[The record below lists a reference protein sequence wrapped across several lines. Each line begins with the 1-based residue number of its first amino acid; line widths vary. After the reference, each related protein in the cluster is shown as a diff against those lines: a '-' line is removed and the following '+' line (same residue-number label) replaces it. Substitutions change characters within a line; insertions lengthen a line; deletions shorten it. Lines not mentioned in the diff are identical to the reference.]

1 NEFITSSP
9 PNLNSQIEILKLTLF
24 VTLDLGY
31 WLLKSKSNPRSGFNF
46 LLGTR
51 VEWLYYILQA
61 FNSGDL
67 VRYQELC
74 VVHQAALSAQPALVQ
89 NERKLL
95 QKINILCLMEI
106 IFSRPAEDRT
116 IPLSIIAERTRLSV
130 EDVELLLMKSLSVST
145 PLVIGY
151 IQMMQETARKIV
163 KAVGGKVEDVDDEK
177 EKEEKKKRNIR
188 YTLGDCPS

>member
-1 NEFITSSP
+1 
-9 PNLNSQIEILKLTLF
+9 
-24 VTLDLGY
+24 DLAFDLSLAA
-31 WLLKSKSNPRSGFNF
+31 LLGDNIYNFGELLAHPIIKS

-95 QKINILCLMEI
+95 EKINILCLMEI

-130 EDVELLLMKSLSVST
+130 EDVELLLMKSLSVFTST
-145 PLVIGY
+145 FNRCSFVDLNYLRELYV
-151 IQMMQETARKIV
+151 QK
-163 KAVGGKVEDVDDEK
+163 DVW
-177 EKEEKKKRNIR
+177 
-188 YTLGDCPS
+188 PSHHAG